1 MMRHV
6 QLMVSMGL
14 AISLAGAQGEGARV
28 SDPCTDIA
36 PGAASMEPAQDLQ
49 DPEEVEASDAHARWL
64 GEIWTAP

>member
-6 QLMVSMGL
+6 QMVVTMGL
-14 AISLAGAQGEGARV
+14 ALAIAGGQGEEARV

-49 DPEEVEASDAHARWL
+49 DPEEVEASAAHARWL
-64 GEIWTAP
+64 DEIWNTP